1 MKAAGG
7 AVRSLEPVYSLWG
20 WILLIW
26 CVYRAVFK
34 FPEWTD
40 EFIAKPLV
48 FVAPV
53 LWYVLVKEKRKLDSL
68 GLTTKNIFNSVYI
81 GLGFGLVFAI
91 EGLMAHMMKYGKFEV
106 MPIAAFH
113 TYGFF
118 LIVISL
124 ATAFTEELLSRGFVF
139 NRIYEKT
146 KNLPYAA
153 TIGAL
158 MFVALHVPILA
169 TSNQLHGVTLILFFV
184 TDVILALANSLLFS
198 TTNSLV
204 APILVHLF
212 WNMTVALYL

>member
-1 MKAAGG
+1 MKAANG

-20 WILLIW
+20 WILLVW
-26 CVYRAVFK
+26 CIYRAVFR

-53 LWYVLVKEKRKLDSL
+53 LWYVLAKEKRNLDSL
-68 GLTTKNIFNSVYI
+68 GLTTKNIFNSIYI

-106 MPIAAFH
+106 VPIAAFH

-124 ATAFTEELLSRGFVF
+124 ATAFTEELLSRGFV
-139 NRIYEKT
+139 
-146 KNLPYAA
+146 
-153 TIGAL
+153 
-158 MFVALHVPILA
+158 
-169 TSNQLHGVTLILFFV
+169 
-184 TDVILALANSLLFS
+184 
-198 TTNSLV
+198 
-204 APILVHLF
+204 
-212 WNMTVALYL
+212 